1 MKRFFTFLLNR
12 LFLIGDFFLLFIEL
26 NIELVVRFA
35 YFFIETIQNIYQWI
49 RHFWNLKLLR
59 KTPSFSRSFS
69 KPTSFGGQVRK
80 AIIQETTKEALF
92 VLVLYTFPIFGF
104 IGTIVVNWVNDDLKN
119 LIGLVVMSI
128 MWYLPQQRIFRDP
141 VTRFFFEREWF
152 RNYGEAFRFTQFC
165 SFLLFIWL
173 CVNGWL
179 LIF

>member
-35 YFFIETIQNIYQWI
+35 YFFIETIQNIYQGI
-49 RHFWNLKLLR
+49 VRFWDLKLLR
-59 KTPSFSRSFS
+59 KTSSFSHPSS
-69 KPTSFGGQVRK
+69 KPKSFVEQVRR
-80 AIIQETTKEALF
+80 AIIQETTKEVLF
-92 VLVLYTFPIFGF
+92 VLVLYTFPVFGF
-104 IGTIVVNWVNDDLKN
+104 MGTIVVNCVNDDLKN
-119 LIGLVVMSI
+119 LIGLVIMSI

-173 CVNGWL
+173 CANSWL

>member
-35 YFFIETIQNIYQWI
+35 YFFVETIQNIYQWI

-119 LIGLVVMSI
+119 LIGLVVMLS
-128 MWYLPQQRIFRDP
+128 
-141 VTRFFFEREWF
+141 
-152 RNYGEAFRFTQFC
+152 
-165 SFLLFIWL
+165 
-173 CVNGWL
+173 
-179 LIF
+179 LIHI